1 VEGTIVN
8 DFFFGNLGTDI
19 FREFDRL
26 QQQMTAL
33 AGGLPASLRASQGVF
48 PAMNIGSTDDSIEI
62 VVFAPGLDTSKLD
75 VSIDKGLLTIAGER
89 KRAAD
94 AAREESRS
102 YARERFMGSFRR
114 VVELPSNANPD
125 DVQAAYRDGCLSI
138 RIGKHESSK
147 PRSISIQ

>member
-1 VEGTIVN
+1 LEGTIVS
-8 DFFFGNLGTDI
+8 DFFFGNFGTDL

-26 QQQMTAL
+26 QQHMSAL
-33 AGGLPASLRASQGVF
+33 ASGLPTSLRANQGVF

-62 VVFAPGLDTSKLD
+62 VVFAPGMDTSKLD

-89 KRAAD
+89 KRPED
-94 AAREESRS
+94 ANREESRS
-102 YARERFMGSFRR
+102 YARERFVGAFRR

-125 DVQAAYRDGCLSI
+125 DVQATYRDGCLSI

-147 PRSISIQ
+147 PRSITIQ